1 MSEVEATPKAAPKNR
16 RKEFVGIVV
25 SDKMQKTIVVSVTRL
40 VRHGQYHKTLKTRV
54 RFKAHDEKNEAHIG
68 DKVRIVET
76 RPLSRDKRWRLDE
89 IITKATGASVQ
100 EAGHDL

>member
-1 MSEVEATPKAAPKNR
+1 MSEAQGSSGSH
-16 RKEFVGIVV
+16 RKEFVGIVT

-40 VRHGQYHKTLKTRV
+40 VRHGQYRKTLKERV
-54 RFKAHDEKNEAHIG
+54 KFKAHDEKNEAHLG

-76 RPLSRDKRWRLDE
+76 RPLSRDKRWRLAE
-89 IITKATGASVQ
+89 ILAKATGAHVM